1 MRGAVKIPAIVRFPA
16 ALPMLARSVR
26 ANGFIL
32 RSLVRNEI
40 LTRYSKTILGV
51 VWSLINPLVMIVI
64 YSFVFGVIFEV
75 RFGRTAGTSEIP
87 YGIVLFS
94 GLLLH
99 VFLSETLLRAQS
111 VILDNPN
118 YVKRVIF
125 PLEIL
130 PLGILLANIIHAGI
144 ALGVLMVVIL
154 VAGFPIPLT
163 ALLLPIV
170 WAPLMLITLGLAM
183 IVASLGVFVR
193 DIGQVLGFLMT
204 ILMFASS
211 ILFPADMLPE
221 ALRPWLLLNP
231 LTIIVDQT
239 RAVLL
244 WGDLP
249 NWRLLGYYSVVAV
262 AVAWIGCWWFL
273 RTRRGFADVM

>member
-1 MRGAVKIPAIVRFPA
+1 MRGTVPVPAIIRFSA
-16 ALPMLARSVR
+16 ALPMLVRSVLI
-26 ANGFIL
+26 NGFIL

-40 LTRYSKTILGV
+40 LARYSKTMLGV
-51 VWSLINPLVMIVI
+51 IWSLINPLVMILI
-64 YSFVFGVIFEV
+64 YSVVFGMIFEV
-75 RFGRTAGTSEIP
+75 RFGRSAGTTEIP

-99 VFLSETLLRAQS
+99 VFLAETLLRAQGI
-111 VILDNPN
+111 ILDNSN

-130 PLGILLANIIHAGI
+130 PLSILLANVIQAGV
-144 ALGVLMVVIL
+144 ALLVLMAVIL
-154 VAGFPIPLT
+154 IAGFPIPLT
-163 ALLLPIV
+163 ALLLPVV
-170 WAPLMLITLGLAM
+170 WAPLVLITLGLAM

-193 DIGQVLGFLMT
+193 DISQVLGFLMT
-204 ILMFASS
+204 ILLFGSS

-244 WGDLP
+244 WGELP
-249 NWRLLGYYSVVAV
+249 DWRLLGYHAVVSA

>member
-1 MRGAVKIPAIVRFPA
+1 MRGTVPVPAIIRFSA
-16 ALPMLARSVR
+16 VLI
-26 ANGFIL
+26 NGFIL

-40 LTRYSKTILGV
+40 LARYSKTMLGV
-51 VWSLINPLVMIVI
+51 IWSLINPLVMILI
-64 YSFVFGVIFEV
+64 YSVVFGMIFEV
-75 RFGRTAGTSEIP
+75 RFGRSAGITEIP

-99 VFLSETLLRAQS
+99 VFLAETLLRAQGI
-111 VILDNPN
+111 ILDNSN

-130 PLGILLANIIHAGI
+130 PLSILLANVIQAGV
-144 ALGVLMVVIL
+144 ALLVLMAVIL
-154 VAGFPIPLT
+154 IAGFPIPLT
-163 ALLLPIV
+163 ALLLPVV
-170 WAPLMLITLGLAM
+170 WAPLVLITLGLAM

-193 DIGQVLGFLMT
+193 DISQVLGFLMT
-204 ILMFASS
+204 ILLFGSS

-244 WGDLP
+244 WGELP
-249 NWRLLGYYSVVAV
+249 DWRLLGYHAVVSA

>member
-1 MRGAVKIPAIVRFPA
+1 MRGTIPVPVIVRFSA
-16 ALPMLARSVR
+16 ALPMLARSVLI
-26 ANGFIL
+26 NGFIL

-40 LTRYSKTILGV
+40 LARYSKTMLGV
-51 VWSLINPLVMIVI
+51 VWSLINPLVMILI
-64 YSFVFGVIFEV
+64 YSFVFGMIFEV
-75 RFGRTAGTSEIP
+75 RFGRSAGTTEIP

-99 VFLSETLLRAQS
+99 VFLAETLMRAQGI
-111 VILDNPN
+111 ILDNPN

-125 PLEIL
+125 PLEML
-130 PLGILLANIIHAGI
+130 PLSILLANVIQAGI
-144 ALGVLMVVIL
+144 ALLVLMAVIL
-154 VAGFPIPLT
+154 IAGFPIPLT
-163 ALLLPIV
+163 ALLLPVV
-170 WAPLMLITLGLAM
+170 WAPLVLITLGLAM

-193 DIGQVLGFLMT
+193 DISQVLGFLMT
-204 ILMFASS
+204 ILMFGSS

-244 WGDLP
+244 WGEMP
-249 NWRLLGYYSVVAV
+249 NWRLLGYHAVVSA

>member
-1 MRGAVKIPAIVRFPA
+1 MRGAVPVPTTVRLFA
-16 ALPMLARSVR
+16 TLPLLARSVR
-26 ANGFIL
+26 SNGFIL

-40 LTRYSKTILGV
+40 LSRYSKTILGV
-51 VWSLINPLVMIVI
+51 VWSMINPLVMIVI
-64 YSFVFGVIFEV
+64 YSLVFGLIFEV
-75 RFGRTAGTSEIP
+75 RFGRAAGTTEVP

-111 VILDNPN
+111 VVLDNPN

-130 PLGILLANIIHAGI
+130 PIGILLANIIQAVV
-144 ALGVLMVVIL
+144 ALGVLVVVIL
-154 VAGFPIPLT
+154 VAGFPIPAT
-163 ALLLPIV
+163 ALLLPVV
-170 WAPLMLITLGLAM
+170 WAPLIVITLGLAM

-193 DIGQVLGFLMT
+193 DIGQILGFLMT
-204 ILMFASS
+204 ILMFGSS

-221 ALRPWLLLNP
+221 ELRPWLLLNP

-244 WGDLP
+244 WGEMP
-249 NWRLLGYYSVVAV
+249 NWRLLGYHAVVSAV
-262 AVAWIGCWWFL
+262 VAWIGCWWFL

>member
-1 MRGAVKIPAIVRFPA
+1 MRGAVPVPTTVRLFA
-16 ALPMLARSVR
+16 ALPMMARSVY
-26 ANGFIL
+26 ANRFIL
-32 RSLVRNEI
+32 RGFVRNEI
-40 LTRYSKTILGV
+40 LSRYSKTVLGV
-51 VWSLINPLVMIVI
+51 VWSMINPLVMIVI
-64 YSFVFGVIFEV
+64 YSFVFGLIFEV
-75 RFGRTAGTSEIP
+75 RFGRPAGTSEIP

-99 VFLSETLLRAQS
+99 VFLAETLIRAQS

-130 PLGILLANIIHAGI
+130 PIGILIANVVQAVI

-154 VAGFPIPLT
+154 IAGFPIPPT

-170 WAPLMLITLGLAM
+170 WAPLILISLGLAM
-183 IVASLGVFVR
+183 MVASLGVFVR
-193 DIGQVLGFLMT
+193 DIGQVLGFMMT

-211 ILFPADMLPE
+211 ILFPIEMLPE
-221 ALRPWLLLNP
+221 AMRPWLLLNP

-244 WGDLP
+244 WGELP
-249 NWRLLGYYSVVAV
+249 NWRLLGYYTVVSVV
-262 AVAWIGCWWFL
+262 VAWLGCWWFL

>member
-1 MRGAVKIPAIVRFPA
+1 MRGTVPVPAIIRFSA
-16 ALPMLARSVR
+16 ALPMLVRSVLI
-26 ANGFIL
+26 NGFIL

-40 LTRYSKTILGV
+40 LARYSKTMLGV
-51 VWSLINPLVMIVI
+51 IWSLINPLVMILI
-64 YSFVFGVIFEV
+64 YSVVFGMIFEV
-75 RFGRTAGTSEIP
+75 RFGRSAGITEIP

-99 VFLSETLLRAQS
+99 VFLAETLLRAQGI
-111 VILDNPN
+111 VLDNPN

-130 PLGILLANIIHAGI
+130 PLSILLANVIQAGV
-144 ALGVLMVVIL
+144 ALLVLMAVIL
-154 VAGFPIPLT
+154 IAGFPIPLT
-163 ALLLPIV
+163 ALLLPVV
-170 WAPLMLITLGLAM
+170 WAPLVLITLGLAM
-183 IVASLGVFVR
+183 MVASLGVFVR
-193 DIGQVLGFLMT
+193 DISQVLGFLMT
-204 ILMFASS
+204 ILMFGSS

-221 ALRPWLLLNP
+221 GLRPWLLLNP

-244 WGDLP
+244 WGELP
-249 NWRLLGYYSVVAV
+249 DWRLLGYHAVVSA

>member
-1 MRGAVKIPAIVRFPA
+1 
-16 ALPMLARSVR
+16 MLARSVLI
-26 ANGFIL
+26 NGFIL

-40 LTRYSKTILGV
+40 LARYSKTMLGV
-51 VWSLINPLVMIVI
+51 VWSLINPLVMILI

-75 RFGRTAGTSEIP
+75 RFGRSAGTTEIP

-99 VFLSETLLRAQS
+99 VFLAETLMRAQGI
-111 VILDNPN
+111 ILENPN

-125 PLEIL
+125 PLEML
-130 PLGILLANIIHAGI
+130 PLSILLANVIQAGI
-144 ALGVLMVVIL
+144 ALLVLMAVIL
-154 VAGFPIPLT
+154 IAGFSIPLT
-163 ALLLPIV
+163 ALLLPVV
-170 WAPLMLITLGLAM
+170 WAPLVLITLGLAM

-193 DIGQVLGFLMT
+193 DISQVLGFLMT
-204 ILMFASS
+204 ILMFGSS

-244 WGDLP
+244 WGELP
-249 NWRLLGYYSVVAV
+249 NWHLLGYHAVVSA

>member
-1 MRGAVKIPAIVRFPA
+1 MRGPVSVPTTVRLVT
-16 ALPMLARSVR
+16 ALPVLARSLR
-26 ANGFIL
+26 AHRFIL
-32 RSLVRNEI
+32 RTLVRNEI

-51 VWSLINPLVMIVI
+51 VWSMINPLVMIAI
-64 YSFVFGVIFEV
+64 YSFVFGLIFEV
-75 RFGRTAGTSEIP
+75 RFGRTAGTSEVP

-99 VFLSETLLRAQS
+99 VFMAETLLRAQS
-111 VILDNPN
+111 VVLDNPN

-130 PLGILLANIIHAGI
+130 PIGILLANIIQALI
-144 ALGVLMVVIL
+144 ALGVLMAVIL
-154 VAGFPIPLT
+154 IAGFPIPRT
-163 ALLLPIV
+163 AFLIPIV
-170 WAPLMLITLGLAM
+170 WAPLILVTLGLAM

-193 DIGQVLGFLMT
+193 DIGQVLGFMMT
-204 ILMFASS
+204 ILMFGSS
-211 ILFPADMLPE
+211 ILFPVDMLPE
-221 ALRPWLLLNP
+221 PLRPWLLLNP

-244 WGDLP
+244 WGELP
-249 NWRLLGYYSVVAV
+249 NWRLLGYHAVVSLV
-262 AVAWIGCWWFL
+262 IAWIGCWWFM

>member
-1 MRGAVKIPAIVRFPA
+1 MRGAVPVPKTVRLSD
-16 ALPMLARSVR
+16 ALPVLARSLR
-26 ANGFIL
+26 ANRFIL
-32 RSLVRNEI
+32 RSLIRNEI
-40 LTRYSKTILGV
+40 LSRYSKTILGV
-51 VWSLINPLVMIVI
+51 VWSMINPLVMIVI

-75 RFGRTAGTSEIP
+75 RFGRAAGTTEVP

-99 VFLSETLLRAQS
+99 VFMAETLLRAQS

-130 PLGILLANIIHAGI
+130 PIGILIANVIQAGI
-144 ALGVLMVVIL
+144 ALGVLVIVIL
-154 VAGFPIPLT
+154 IAGFSIPVT

-170 WAPLMLITLGLAM
+170 WAPLMLVTLGLAM
-183 IVASLGVFVR
+183 MVASLGVFVR
-193 DIGQVLGFLMT
+193 DIGQVLGFMMT

-221 ALRPWLLLNP
+221 AIRPWLLLNP

-244 WGDLP
+244 WGEMP
-249 NWRLLGYYSVVAV
+249 NWRLLGYYSVVSV
-262 AVAWIGCWWFL
+262 IVAWGGCWWFL

>member
-1 MRGAVKIPAIVRFPA
+1 MRGTVPVPAIIRFSA
-16 ALPMLARSVR
+16 ALPMLVRSVLI
-26 ANGFIL
+26 NGFIL

-40 LTRYSKTILGV
+40 LARYSKTMLGV
-51 VWSLINPLVMIVI
+51 IWSLINPLVMILI
-64 YSFVFGVIFEV
+64 YSVVFGMIFEV
-75 RFGRTAGTSEIP
+75 RFGRSAGTTEIP

-99 VFLSETLLRAQS
+99 VFLAETLLRAQGI
-111 VILDNPN
+111 ILDNPN

-130 PLGILLANIIHAGI
+130 PLSILLANVIQAGV
-144 ALGVLMVVIL
+144 ALLVLMAVIL
-154 VAGFPIPLT
+154 IAGFPIPLT
-163 ALLLPIV
+163 ALLLPVV
-170 WAPLMLITLGLAM
+170 WAPLVLITLGLAM

-193 DIGQVLGFLMT
+193 DISQVLGFLMT
-204 ILMFASS
+204 ILLFGSS

-231 LTIIVDQT
+231 LTSIVDQT

-244 WGDLP
+244 WGELP
-249 NWRLLGYYSVVAV
+249 DWRLLGYHAVVSA

>member
-1 MRGAVKIPAIVRFPA
+1 MRGAVPVPAIVRFHA

-32 RSLVRNEI
+32 ASLVRNEI

-75 RFGRTAGTSEIP
+75 RFGRSAGTSEIP

-99 VFLSETLLRAQS
+99 VFLSETLLRSQA

-125 PLEIL
+125 PLEML
-130 PLGILLANIIHAGI
+130 PLGILIANIIHAGI
-144 ALGVLMVVIL
+144 ALLVLMAVIL
-154 VAGFPIPLT
+154 IAGFSIPPT
-163 ALLLPIV
+163 ALLLPLV

-193 DIGQVLGFLMT
+193 DIGQILGFLMT

-244 WGDLP
+244 WGEFP
-249 NWRLLGYYSVVAV
+249 NWRLLGYYSIVSV
-262 AVAWIGCWWFL
+262 AVAWFGCWWFL

>member
-1 MRGAVKIPAIVRFPA
+1 MRGAVPLPLTVRLFD
-16 ALPMLARSVR
+16 ALPMLVRSLR

-40 LTRYSKTILGV
+40 HSKYSKTILGV
-51 VWSLINPLVMIVI
+51 VWSMINPLVMIVI
-64 YSFVFGVIFEV
+64 YSFVFGMIFEV
-75 RFGRTAGTSEIP
+75 RFGRTAGTSEVP

-99 VFLSETLLRAQS
+99 VFLAETLLRAQS
-111 VILDNPN
+111 VVLDNPN

-130 PLGILLANIIHAGI
+130 PIGILIANVIQAVV

-163 ALLLPIV
+163 ALLIPIV
-170 WAPLMLITLGLAM
+170 WAPLILVTLGLAM

-193 DIGQVLGFLMT
+193 DISQVLGFMMT

-211 ILFPADMLPE
+211 ILFPAEMLPE

-231 LTIIVDQT
+231 LTVIVDQT

-244 WGDLP
+244 WGEMP
-249 NWRLLGYYSVVAV
+249 NWRLLGYYSVVSV
-262 AVAWIGCWWFL
+262 LVAWIGCWWFL